1 MNAATRLLSSLVDA
15 VRRPVLRRRLDRVV
29 VETVRGVPLVVLP
42 EVFNPVV
49 FRTGRFLAEALEDGT
64 GGAAPPPEA
73 PGGPPRALDL
83 GTGSGVGGVFAA
95 RAGYAV
101 TAVDVNP
108 EAVRCARINA
118 LLNGLEDRLEVLHG
132 DLFAPVAGRR
142 FELVL
147 FNPPFFRGEPARWRD
162 AAWRSRDVLERF
174 AAALPRHLAP
184 EGRALVVLSNHGEG
198 ASLLEALEDQGMELE
213 VSAVRDFGGEVL
225 RLHAVRPGRAVA
237 EESAGEGAAA
247 PDRLQEA
254 AAR

>member
-49 FRTGRFLAEALEDGT
+49 FRTGRFLAEALEDGAW
-64 GGAAPPPEA
+64 GAAPLPPEA
-73 PGGPPRALDL
+73 TAGRPRALDL
-83 GTGSGVGGVFAA
+83 GTGSGIGAVFAA

-108 EAVRCARINA
+108 EAARCARINA
-118 LLNGLEDRLEVLHG
+118 LLNGLEDRIEVLHG
-132 DLFAPVAGRR
+132 DLFAPVAGRC

-147 FNPPFFRGEPARWRD
+147 FNPPFFRGEPTRWRD

-174 AAALPRHLAP
+174 AAALPGHLAP
-184 EGRALVVLSNHGEG
+184 EGRALVVLSSHGEG
-198 ASLLEALEDQGMELE
+198 ASLLGALEGRGMEPE

-225 RLHAVRPGRAVA
+225 RLHSVRPARAGLEA
-237 EESAGEGAAA
+237 AAAA
-247 PDRLQEA
+247 PAPVREA